1 MQEHKMNSV
10 LEVGNLTVR
19 YASDGAAVTAVRDVS
34 FELAP
39 GRAIGVVGESGS
51 GKSTIAGAILDLLHG
66 DAAIGG
72 ELLFEGV
79 KFCGLNSKQRRKLLG
94 RRIGT
99 VFQDPF
105 TALNPAMTIGRHI
118 AEPLIHH
125 LGLSPKAALDR
136 ACHLLADMSVPRVR
150 DVAAAYPHQLSG
162 GVRQRPPLALAL
174 ACEPPF
180 LVLDEPP
187 PRLH

>member
-1 MQEHKMNSV
+1 MKPLLQV
-10 LEVGNLTVR
+10 RNLTVR
-19 YASDGAAVTAVRDVS
+19 YATNGAAVTAVRDVS

-66 DAAIGG
+66 DAAISG
-72 ELLFEGV
+72 EILFEGV
-79 KFCGLNSKQRRKLLG
+79 DLCRLNSKQRRKLLG
-94 RRIGT
+94 RKIGT

-125 LGLSPKAALDR
+125 LDFR
-136 ACHLLADMSVPRVR
+136 PRQHWTAPVSCW
-150 DVAAAYPHQLSG
+150 PT
-162 GVRQRPPLALAL
+162 
-174 ACEPPF
+174 
-180 LVLDEPP
+180 
-187 PRLH
+187 

>member
-66 DAAIGG
+66 DAAISG
-72 ELLFEGV
+72 EILFEFV
-79 KFCGLNSKQRRKLLG
+79 DLCRLNSKQRRKLLG

-99 VFQDPF
+99 VFQDPS
-105 TALNPAMTIGRHI
+105 TALNPATTIGPPTS
-118 AEPLIHH
+118 APLLHH
-125 LGLSPKAALDR
+125 LALSPQT
-136 ACHLLADMSVPRVR
+136 H
-150 DVAAAYPHQLSG
+150 PH
-162 GVRQRPPLALAL
+162 R
-174 ACEPPF
+174 
-180 LVLDEPP
+180 
-187 PRLH
+187 